1 MTPSARPTPRR
12 TAEAMCLI
20 GIAGW
25 SGSGK
30 TTLIERLIPC
40 LARRGIA
47 VSTVKHAHHAFDV
60 DKPGKDSFR
69 HRQAG
74 ARDVLVASAA
84 RFALMREHR
93 GNPEPELSVL
103 RTLLA
108 PVDVVL
114 VEGFKRTAIPKIEI
128 HRGETGKPL
137 LQHDDPWIVAVAA
150 DTTPP
155 GLTVPCLSLDDVEGV
170 ADVILALLAAPAH
183 PAPQRARDIA
193 ASDGPDLSV
202 ADVLSLLARETRPV
216 CGPAPEAAV
225 LQETSGRVLATDV
238 RTPVAL
244 PPADCAAVDGYA
256 FAHGDLLRAGP
267 TWMRVSGRAAAGRP
281 LAGAVETGSA
291 IRIFTGAVLPPG
303 TDTVVMQEDTTLD
316 QGQVRIPAGVA
327 LGINRRRSGE
337 DAAAGSIVLER
348 GTRLGPRHIALAAAC
363 GIEALP
369 VLRQLKVALFSTGDE
384 LATEGGGSDSNRPM
398 LAAMLRRLGV
408 IVLDQ
413 GILRDNAT
421 GVRDALERAAGEA
434 DLLVTTG
441 GMSVGEEDH
450 VRNAVSAIGHLD
462 LWRVAMKP
470 GRPLALGWLGATRFL
485 GLPGSPVAAFIGFV
499 RFGMPLVLGLAGAK
513 TENPLSLLR
522 AGFSFNK
529 KAGRTEYLRVRVAAG
544 VDGLPT
550 ATLEHD
556 HGAGRLAH
564 LARADALV
572 ELGPEVTGV
581 VQGDIVTAIMLNDV
595 TG

>member
-1 MTPSARPTPRR
+1 MR
-12 TAEAMCLI
+12 LI

-40 LARRGIA
+40 LARRGIS

-93 GNPEPELSVL
+93 GNPEPELSDL

-114 VEGFKRTAIPKIEI
+114 VEGFKRTAIPKLEI

-137 LQHDDPWIVAVAA
+137 LQPDDPWIVAVAA
-150 DTTPP
+150 DAPPP
-155 GLTVPCLSLDDVEGV
+155 GLTVPCLSLDDIEGI
-170 ADVILALLAAPAH
+170 AGVIVGLLAAPAQ
-183 PAPQRARDIA
+183 APLLHGRNHTAGGGA
-193 ASDGPDLSV
+193 DLSV
-202 ADVLSLLARETRPV
+202 AEVLSLLARDARTV
-216 CGPAPEAAV
+216 CGVEPEPVALQDAP
-225 LQETSGRVLATDV
+225 GRILATNV

-256 FAHGDLLRAGP
+256 FAHGDLLRGGP
-267 TWMRVSGRAAAGRP
+267 TWMPVSGRAAAGRP
-281 LAGAVETGSA
+281 LSGQVESGSA
-291 IRIFTGAVLPPG
+291 IRIFTGATLPPG
-303 TDTVVMQEDTTLD
+303 TDTVVMQEDATAD
-316 QGQVRIPAGVA
+316 HGKVCVPSGIA

-348 GTRLGPRHIALAAAC
+348 GTRLGPRHIALAAGC
-363 GIEALP
+363 GIKALP
-369 VLRQLKVALFSTGDE
+369 VLRPLRVALFSTGDE
-384 LATEGGGSDSNRPM
+384 LGAGGSGSDSNRPM
-398 LAAMLRRLGV
+398 LAAMLRRLGAV
-408 IVLDQ
+408 VLDH
-413 GILRDNAT
+413 GILRDDADS
-421 GVRDALERAAGEA
+421 VRDALQRAAGEA
-434 DLLVTTG
+434 DLLVTSG

-450 VRNAVSAIGHLD
+450 VRKAVGAIGHLD

-470 GRPLALGWLGATRFL
+470 GRPLGLGWIGGTRFL
-485 GLPGSPVAAFIGFV
+485 GLPGSPVAAFIGFI
-499 RFGMPLVLGLAGAK
+499 RFGMPLVLGLSGAK
-513 TENPLSLLR
+513 PEDPLGLLR
-522 AGFSFNK
+522 AGFTFTK
-529 KAGRTEYLRVRVAAG
+529 KAGRTEYLRVRVATGA
-544 VDGLPT
+544 DGFPT
-550 ATLEHD
+550 ANLESD

-572 ELGPEVTGV
+572 ELGPDVTGV
-581 VQGDIVTAIMLNDV
+581 SPGDIVPAIMLRDV
-595 TG
+595 TR